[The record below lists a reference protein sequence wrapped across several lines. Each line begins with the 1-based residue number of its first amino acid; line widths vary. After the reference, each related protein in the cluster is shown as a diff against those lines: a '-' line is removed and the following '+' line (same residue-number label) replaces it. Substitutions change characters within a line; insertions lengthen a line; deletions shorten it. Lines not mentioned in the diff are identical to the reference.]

1 MAYYIPHQI
10 NNIPPHTSS
19 AVLSILCFNAHLL
32 LFGFVISSCLISSFH
47 SLLPSL
53 YIPHPS
59 FVPLN
64 FAPCAAIASEH
75 YQFWDPFSF
84 LLLSYQGFLD
94 LAVFCWRRVS
104 HNQQKFNLII
114 SLEKVLKRCKLARV
128 LACDSAMLLN
138 FFHRVKLLLLTLPN
152 YLFFHLMK

>member
-19 AVLSILCFNAHLL
+19 AILSSSSLWLCYFL
-32 LFGFVISSCLISSFH
+32 LFNFLVSLIAPITIYPSSFFCPPKFC
-47 SLLPSL
+47 SMRRYCFRTLSVLGPL
-53 YIPHPS
+53 FLPS
-59 FVPLN
+59 FV
-64 FAPCAAIASEH
+64 
-75 YQFWDPFSF
+75 
-84 LLLSYQGFLD
+84 LSGVLD

-138 FFHRVKLLLLTLPN
+138 FFHRVKFLLLTLPN